1 MDVTSVLTF
10 VLLCLGLVVLAHFI
24 SVRRI
29 RSAVSRVIEI
39 FQQHKAIGIQQA
51 KTIDELGLR
60 PPGMLERFGRLR
72 DYKQTALKLLLK
84 GEAIRITEE
93 GKLYIPEEK
102 IEELASKGMWRRE
115 K

>member
-1 MDVTSVLTF
+1 MDSISIAVL
-10 VLLCLGLVVLAHFI
+10 VLSCLALVIFANLL
-24 SVRRI
+24 SGWRI
-29 RSAVSRVIEI
+29 RRAASRVIEI
-39 FQQHKAIGIQQA
+39 FRERNAVGAQQA

-60 PPGMLERFGRLR
+60 PPGLLERFGRLR

-84 GEAIRITEE
+84 AEAIRMTEG

-102 IEELASKGMWRRE
+102 IDELMRKGTLGKE